1 MRHAEVAETPAET
14 RDHVLPAGEGVPVAR
29 GHLADAVALE
39 HEGGEDRGDQQR
51 AEHEHALEEVRP
63 ADGGKAAEEGIADD
77 DDRGE
82 VHGGGRV
89 HADDGVEERAAGLD
103 GRGGIDRVGHE
114 EDHRAEN
121 LQRAGL
127 REESVRQILGD
138 GDRVACNDGEA
149 AQARRLHEPADRI
162 ADGKAHADPDLSHA
176 EGIDRGR
183 QTHEHPRAHI
193 GRAGGERR
201 DPRAHL
207 AAAEEVGLLAA
218 GLILDKEV
226 YADRQH
232 ENQVQNKYNNFR
244 CFHTES
250 PNQIFNIPCSIT
262 HFSTD
267 VNTEQ
272 RIE

>member
-1 MRHAEVAETPAET
+1 MPWKKSVQQTAEKP
-14 RDHVLPAGEGVPVAR
+14 P
-29 GHLADAVALE
+29 
-39 HEGGEDRGDQQR
+39 
-51 AEHEHALEEVRP
+51 
-63 ADGGKAAEEGIADD
+63 DD

-218 GLILDKEV
+218 GLILNKEV

-232 ENQVQNKYNNFR
+232 EDQVQNKYDNFR

-272 RIE
+272 RIERILYVVLYGFNESIVPQLFSVRRSAMMIQDKFAFFVRKPSRNTGIMRAA